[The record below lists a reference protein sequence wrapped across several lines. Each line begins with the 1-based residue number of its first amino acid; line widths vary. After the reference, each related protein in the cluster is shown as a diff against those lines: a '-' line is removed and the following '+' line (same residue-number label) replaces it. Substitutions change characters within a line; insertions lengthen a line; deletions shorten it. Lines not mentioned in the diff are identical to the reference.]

1 MHDDNAVIM
10 MHIVN
15 KKKIIMVKTW
25 GWSHQPIQSNSWKNL
40 FLLSFLFTLL
50 ALCWCMLSKV
60 FVSSCLVFCLL
71 LVGICF
77 LLLIFV
83 SLLFFS
89 EKTSPNSFGTNHV
102 RIRTAVRW
110 RFSFRVRARSLI
122 SCYVNGSYSSS
133 LHLSVLLLICNYQVW
148 INYN

>member
-1 MHDDNAVIM
+1 MRLKPSTNP
-10 MHIVN
+10 
-15 KKKIIMVKTW
+15 K
-25 GWSHQPIQSNSWKNL
+25 QQLKNL
-40 FLLSFLFTLL
+40 FLLSFLVTLL

-122 SCYVNGSYSSS
+122 SCYGNGSYSSS

>member
-1 MHDDNAVIM
+1 MRLKPSTNP
-10 MHIVN
+10 
-15 KKKIIMVKTW
+15 K
-25 GWSHQPIQSNSWKNL
+25 QQLKNL

-77 LLLIFV
+77 LLLICV

>member
-25 GWSHQPIQSNSWKNL
+25 GWSHQPIQSNSWKTDFFCL
-40 FLLSFLFTLL
+40 FYLLFS
-50 ALCWCMLSKV
+50 WCMLSKV